1 MKGEPQQSFKN
12 ALEVLDFLEAE
23 GWKVSKTSL
32 YNHIKAAKLRPE
44 TDGTFTRRAVLAYA
58 RAHLQLLSTRQKT
71 DDEDLQRKKLL
82 VDIAVQSERLKREKL
97 KREQEEGLLIPRE
110 DVDLELAAR
119 AVVQDHE
126 WTRAIQAR
134 SSEIIALVGGDTAHA
149 AELVR
154 FLMEIK
160 DEILNEFASTRFYHV
175 LFASEGGE

>member
-1 MKGEPQQSFKN
+1 M
-12 ALEVLDFLEAE
+12 
-23 GWKVSKTSL
+23 
-32 YNHIKAAKLRPE
+32 
-44 TDGTFTRRAVLAYA
+44 
-58 RAHLQLLSTRQKT
+58 
-71 DDEDLQRKKLL
+71 
-82 VDIAVQSERLKREKL
+82 
-97 KREQEEGLLIPRE
+97 
-110 DVDLELAAR
+110 DLELAAR